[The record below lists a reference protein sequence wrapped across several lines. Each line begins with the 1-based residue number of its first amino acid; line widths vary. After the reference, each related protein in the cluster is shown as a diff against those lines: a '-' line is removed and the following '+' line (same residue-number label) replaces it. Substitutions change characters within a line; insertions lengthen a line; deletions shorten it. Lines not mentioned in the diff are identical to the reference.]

1 MELFHFKVNRTCWTR
16 GRARFLSQEALKK
29 GEAGRWGQGRVAD
42 LGQPRAGHSTRVRES
57 QCGGVT
63 ATVTARPVEKED
75 SRAGVEEP
83 DFWNILLPHTHLFGS
98 IPHSRIRAIRAKR
111 AEGLSWRTVGK
122 RWGWFRGCPG
132 QENEP
137 TRVLF
142 LSIFLPSLPPA
153 TCFSAKRFQESL
165 LSFTQQNRNTAKHE
179 VPPSLRM
186 HMPRSP
192 CVRMRLCTCA
202 DREC

>member
-42 LGQPRAGHSTRVRES
+42 LGQPRAGHSTRVTES

-83 DFWNILLPHTHLFGS
+83 DFWNILLPHTHLFWLHTTLQDQS
-98 IPHSRIRAIRAKR
+98 YKSK
-111 AEGLSWRTVGK
+111 EGRGTFLEDCGK
-122 RWGWFRGCPG
+122 TLGM
-132 QENEP
+132 
-137 TRVLF
+137 V
-142 LSIFLPSLPPA
+142 
-153 TCFSAKRFQESL
+153 
-165 LSFTQQNRNTAKHE
+165 
-179 VPPSLRM
+179 
-186 HMPRSP
+186 
-192 CVRMRLCTCA
+192 
-202 DREC
+202 